1 MSIAREVLS
10 DQGFGCGGSI
20 ATSGELGVFEL
31 LAGSDS
37 PVLFDV
43 GGHVGY
49 YAAAFVRS
57 FPNGRAFVF
66 EPSAAH
72 FSRLLEHVGGRRNVT
87 LLQKALG
94 AASGKATLYKDAEVT
109 GLASLTRRRLGHFG
123 IEMDKKEQVQ
133 VSTLDEA
140 RAENSIDFIDLLK
153 IDVEGSELDVLSG
166 ATLAFDQGA
175 IGAVQVRVWW
185 LQSRYADKS
194 QGFFLL
200 LRRPPVQA
208 AYCKA
213 HRCDPSSSRIRRDV
227 RAISDDQLRRASAGK
242 EFRIGNRRYTRC
254 MGSGLQF
261 DNDAPGRLAGRMAHG
276 QE

>member
-1 MSIAREVLS
+1 MVPFDTAVSIAREVLS

-72 FSRLLEHVGGRRNVT
+72 FSKLLEHVGGRRNVT

-109 GLASLTRRRLGHFG
+109 GLASLTRSRLGHFG
-123 IEMDKKEQVQ
+123 IEMDKEEQVQ

-140 RAENSIDFIDLLK
+140 RAENRIDFIYLLK

-175 IGAVQVRVWW
+175 IGAVQFEFSGCNLDTRTN
-185 LQSRYADKS
+185 LKDFFCFFAD
-194 QGFFLL
+194 
-200 LRRPPVQA
+200 
-208 AYCKA
+208 
-213 HRCDPSSSRIRRDV
+213 
-227 RAISDDQLRRASAGK
+227 
-242 EFRIGNRRYTRC
+242 RRYRLRIVKPT
-254 MGSGLQF
+254 GAIHPLQGY
-261 DNDAPGRLAGRMAHG
+261 DEMYEQYRTTNYVALP
-276 QE
+276 QERNSE